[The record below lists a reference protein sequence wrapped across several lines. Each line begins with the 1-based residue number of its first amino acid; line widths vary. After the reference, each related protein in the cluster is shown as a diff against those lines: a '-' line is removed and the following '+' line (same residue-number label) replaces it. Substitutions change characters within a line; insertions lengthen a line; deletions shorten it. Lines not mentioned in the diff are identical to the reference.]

1 MAKKHLTKPQ
11 PPVPESETRLPVSAD
26 ADGNALAPPPSDSAA
41 LDRLLDPVTR
51 CLTPEAARQLVA
63 LRADPPFQER
73 LDTLADKCTE
83 GQLSPDE
90 RVEYETYVQAIHLI
104 AILQAKARKLL
115 ARPPSA

>member
-1 MAKKHLTKPQ
+1 MKEKQLALPQ
-11 PPVPESETRLPVSAD
+11 TPAPGNGECS
-26 ADGNALAPPPSDSAA
+26 DGATLGNTM
-41 LDRLLDPVTR
+41 LDRLLEPVTR

-63 LRADPPFQER
+63 LRADAQFQER

-90 RVEYETYVQAIHLI
+90 REEYETYVRAIHLI

-115 ARPPSA
+115 ATPPSS